1 MKNNKLII
9 TLLIILSIIVLI
21 LVYMNH
27 KKTEQINQLKANI
40 SKIENEEKM
49 IEIYKNDI
57 QTIKE
62 LKQEIL
68 GQEQKQEE
76 MKKQII
82 EFTNLIEENKEKI
95 EEFNK

>member
-1 MKNNKLII
+1 MKKNKLII

-27 KKTEQINQLKANI
+27 KKTEQIKQLKANI

-57 QTIKE
+57 KTIKE

>member
-1 MKNNKLII
+1 
-9 TLLIILSIIVLI
+9 
-21 LVYMNH
+21 MNH

>member
-1 MKNNKLII
+1 
-9 TLLIILSIIVLI
+9 
-21 LVYMNH
+21 MNH
-27 KKTEQINQLKANI
+27 KKTEQIKQLKANI

-57 QTIKE
+57 KTIKE